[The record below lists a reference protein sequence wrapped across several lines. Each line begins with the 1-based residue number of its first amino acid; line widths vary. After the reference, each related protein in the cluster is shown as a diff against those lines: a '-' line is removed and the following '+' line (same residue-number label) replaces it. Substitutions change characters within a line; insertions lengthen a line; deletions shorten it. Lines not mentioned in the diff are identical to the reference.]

1 MCSRNFSSYITP
13 LFFKLNHCCHWWFSD
28 LGGEDKQDYALV
40 RLDMSYE
47 PFHGPDPVYFPK
59 LHLSTLLL
67 TLYIPVMLNVFIFPK
82 LATFFSTLAGRLFP
96 LLTLPGCLQVL
107 FPVQSA
113 LLYVQNVRMLRAH
126 YTMPFYKGLVYQWI
140 LVSAGGPGTNPS
152 RNQGTTAFAQIPLSS
167 RSLSGLG

>member
-1 MCSRNFSSYITP
+1 M
-13 LFFKLNHCCHWWFSD
+13 
-28 LGGEDKQDYALV
+28 GGEDKQHYALV
-40 RLDMSYE
+40 CLDMSYE
-47 PFHGPDPVYFPK
+47 PFHGPTSQSYTSHFPK

-67 TLYIPVMLNVFIFPK
+67 TLHIPVMLNVFIFPK

-107 FPVQSA
+107 FPVRSA
-113 LLYVQNVRMLRAH
+113 LLYVQNVRMLRAR
-126 YTMPFYKGLVYQWI
+126 YTMLFYKGLVYQWI